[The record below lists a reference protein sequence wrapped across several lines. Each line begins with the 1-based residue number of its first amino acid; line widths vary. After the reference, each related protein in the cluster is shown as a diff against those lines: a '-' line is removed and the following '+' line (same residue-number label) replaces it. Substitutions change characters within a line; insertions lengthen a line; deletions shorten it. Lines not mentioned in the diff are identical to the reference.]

1 MIPAYETVSELR
13 SLSESYL
20 YNRDEDSVSQMVTKT
35 MGWCMESKQ
44 HSARYTLDILEL

>member
-1 MIPAYETVSELR
+1 MNYV
-13 SLSESYL
+13 LSESYL

-35 MGWCMESKQ
+35 KGWCMGSKQ